1 MNNKLKEIKS
11 NDKLIVTYSYLLSL
25 LEDFQN
31 DGISSLGDSDNISM
45 IPEKEIYNAVKD
57 GDIEIM
63 E

>member
-11 NDKLIVTYSYLLSL
+11 NDRLIVTYSYLLTL

-31 DGISSLGDSDNISM
+31 DGVSTLGDSEMLSL

-57 GDIEIM
+57 GDIQIM